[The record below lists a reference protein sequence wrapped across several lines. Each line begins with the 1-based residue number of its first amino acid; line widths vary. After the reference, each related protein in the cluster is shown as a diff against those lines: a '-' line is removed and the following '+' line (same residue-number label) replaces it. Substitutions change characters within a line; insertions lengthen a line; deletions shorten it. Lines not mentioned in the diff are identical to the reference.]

1 MIWTKQRSGLKL
13 WVVMEKILQDNVKY
27 NHSLTLD
34 INVLCCGCNDNATK
48 PFVKDF
54 RKNAI
59 NMTAPIHILL
69 VEDEDI
75 NNYIAA
81 RLIQKALPGA
91 KVTACLNGRKA
102 IELLTEIK
110 DDSSKLPDI
119 ILLDISMPV
128 MNGWQ
133 FLDEYNR
140 RKIDPLGKSAIF
152 ILSSSVYSDD
162 INRSR
167 LYSQVK
173 GFVCKPLNVEKIR
186 ELITREEAVL
196 GP

>member
-1 MIWTKQRSGLKL
+1 
-13 WVVMEKILQDNVKY
+13 
-27 NHSLTLD
+27 
-34 INVLCCGCNDNATK
+34 
-48 PFVKDF
+48 
-54 RKNAI
+54 
-59 NMTAPIHILL
+59 MTAPIRILL

-81 RLIQKALPGA
+81 RLIQKALPGSA
-91 KVTACLNGRKA
+91 VTSCLNGKQA
-102 IELLTEIK
+102 LDLLTEIK
-110 DDSSKLPDI
+110 DDTSKLPDI
-119 ILLDISMPV
+119 ILLDVSMPI

-133 FLDEYNR
+133 FLDEYSR
-140 RKIDPLGKSAIF
+140 RKIDPLSKSAIF

-186 ELITREEAVL
+186 GLITREEAVL
-196 GP
+196 GR

>member
-1 MIWTKQRSGLKL
+1 
-13 WVVMEKILQDNVKY
+13 
-27 NHSLTLD
+27 
-34 INVLCCGCNDNATK
+34 
-48 PFVKDF
+48 
-54 RKNAI
+54 
-59 NMTAPIHILL
+59 MTAPIHILL

-91 KVTACLNGRKA
+91 KVTSCLNGRKA

-110 DDSSKLPDI
+110 GDASKLPDI
-119 ILLDISMPV
+119 ILLDISMPI

-140 RKIDPLGKSAIF
+140 RKLDPLEKSAIF

-173 GFVCKPLNVEKIR
+173 GFICKPLNVDKIR
-186 ELITREEAVL
+186 ELVTREEAVV
-196 GP
+196 GQ

>member
-1 MIWTKQRSGLKL
+1 MQTRTCPQYQC
-13 WVVMEKILQDNVKY
+13 VA
-27 NHSLTLD
+27 
-34 INVLCCGCNDNATK
+34 CCCNRNATK
-48 PFVKDF
+48 PFIKAF
-54 RKNAI
+54 RKSD
-59 NMTAPIHILL
+59 NMTAPIQILL

-91 KVTACLNGRKA
+91 AVTSCLNGKQA
-102 IELLTEIK
+102 LGLLTEIK
-110 DDSSKLPDI
+110 DEVSKLPDI
-119 ILLDISMPV
+119 ILLDINMPI

-140 RKIDPLGKSAIF
+140 RKLDPLGKSAIF

-162 INRSR
+162 INRAR

-173 GFVCKPLNVEKIR
+173 GFICKPLNVEKIR
-186 ELITREEAVL
+186 ELVTREEVVL
-196 GP
+196 GR